1 MPQKPAPGGSFARGS
16 NETNFVNSYSKRWQA
31 GPYQNTL
38 KGMAPNMMI
47 DQSRGPA
54 EFRPLSQSGVP
65 LDGQR
70 PVKRYGAAKFWDR
83 IAKRYA
89 RSPVAD
95 EASYQKKLEITRGYL
110 RPDMQV
116 LEFGCGTGSTALIHA
131 PHVRHIHA
139 IDISSKMIE
148 IAQGKADASGVKN
161 ITFDQSSFDDFDA
174 PEQSYEVI
182 LGLSILHLLENR
194 DAVISKVYRL
204 LPPGGIF
211 VSSTACLGD
220 WMKWF
225 KLVAPIGKFFRVLP
239 LVKVFTS
246 DELAASLAR
255 AGFEIEHRWQPG
267 RGKAVFIVARK
278 PVQVREA

>member
-1 MPQKPAPGGSFARGS
+1 MPSPPQDM
-16 NETNFVNSYSKRWQA
+16 V
-31 GPYQNTL
+31 
-38 KGMAPNMMI
+38 PNMMT

-54 EFRPLSQSGVP
+54 ELPTLSQPDTP
-65 LDGQR
+65 LAGRR

-89 RSPVAD
+89 RSPIAD

-116 LEFGCGTGSTALIHA
+116 LEFGCGTGSTALLHA
-131 PHVRHIHA
+131 PRVKHIHA
-139 IDISSKMIE
+139 IDISSKMVE
-148 IAQGKADASGVKN
+148 IARGKVDASGVGN
-161 ITFDQSSFDDFDA
+161 ITFERSSFDDFDA
-174 PEQSYEVI
+174 PDQSFDIV
-182 LGLSILHLLENR
+182 LGLSILHLLDNR
-194 DAVISKVYRL
+194 DAAISKVHRL
-204 LPPGGIF
+204 LTPGGIF

-225 KLVAPIGKFFRVLP
+225 KLVAPIGKSLGLLP

-246 DELAASLAR
+246 DELVASLVG
-255 AGFEIEHRWQPG
+255 AGFQIEQRWLPG

-278 PVQVREA
+278 PA

>member
-1 MPQKPAPGGSFARGS
+1 MRGAKGTLMLPARAARRFCIRCVCQKPDEPGKCQRRLPPHAPSRAINAPKAAPGGSFARGS

-95 EASYQKKLEITRGYL
+95 EASYQKKLERAGSGKLNTRVKWIFSL
-110 RPDMQV
+110 
-116 LEFGCGTGSTALIHA
+116 LTAL
-131 PHVRHIHA
+131 
-139 IDISSKMIE
+139 
-148 IAQGKADASGVKN
+148 
-161 ITFDQSSFDDFDA
+161 
-174 PEQSYEVI
+174 
-182 LGLSILHLLENR
+182 
-194 DAVISKVYRL
+194 
-204 LPPGGIF
+204 
-211 VSSTACLGD
+211 
-220 WMKWF
+220 
-225 KLVAPIGKFFRVLP
+225 
-239 LVKVFTS
+239 
-246 DELAASLAR
+246 
-255 AGFEIEHRWQPG
+255 
-267 RGKAVFIVARK
+267 
-278 PVQVREA
+278 